1 MISMIPMVS
10 VAFSKSSCGTL
21 AIILIAATIRIM
33 AADIAKMPRPAFAEF
48 APENWLAHRRP
59 ANMPKTDKNAIRL
72 SSALLM
78 SKLEIMSMVLTKIT
92 SAATIARTDAADPHV
107 RV

>member
-1 MISMIPMVS
+1 MISMIPIVP
-10 VAFSKSSCGTL
+10 VAFSRSSCGTL
-21 AIILIAATIRIM
+21 AIIIIAAAIRIM

-48 APENWLAHRRP
+48 APENWLAHRRT
-59 ANMPKTDKNAIRL
+59 ANMPKTTKNAVRL

-78 SKLEIMSMVLTKIT
+78 SKLEIISMALTKIT
-92 SAATIARTDAADPHV
+92 RPITIARTDAADPHE